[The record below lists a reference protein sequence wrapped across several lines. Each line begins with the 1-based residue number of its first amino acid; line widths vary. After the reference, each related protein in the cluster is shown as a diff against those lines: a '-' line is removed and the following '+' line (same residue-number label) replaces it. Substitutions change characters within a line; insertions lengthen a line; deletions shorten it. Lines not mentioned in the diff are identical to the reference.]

1 MSKFILALTVFFGG
15 LSVISAQEK
24 PLVSKPAGQ
33 KDYSESMPYEPR
45 KFDETL
51 LSKREKKSKIKSDG
65 KEKSPTDEP
74 VSTPPSK
81 ADASV
86 KIPLF
91 VYDAK
96 GNPVTDLK
104 NSEIKLFFDA
114 AEYEITAFEPAGQ
127 ALDIV
132 LLVDTS
138 PSTVFNTDDV
148 KNFVTKLTENLKPED
163 KIQIISFNGE
173 LKVLCDSTDD
183 KEIIKKAIKKLKM
196 GDGTSIYETVE
207 TIFQKHLN
215 LNSGQKTVILLSDG
229 VDTTSLRADYISS
242 LFAAEKNASVVFP
255 FYLDTFTTAQRTP
268 MFRVPNGTIL
278 NGRILSNRLPRP
290 SLGNPTRVGTSQ
302 DEYDLGL
309 EYIRDIAKLS
319 GGRAFQL
326 KDMAAT
332 KADELQTLLALMKPQ
347 YFVTFKP
354 ANADYSNKRN
364 QLKIRINRPNLTIYA
379 RGSYITQ

>member
-65 KEKSPTDEP
+65 KEKSPTDKT
-74 VSTPPSK
+74 VSTPPTDSG
-81 ADASV
+81 ASV
-86 KIPLF
+86 KIPVF
-91 VYDAK
+91 VYEAN

-332 KADELQTLLALMKPQ
+332 KADELQTLLALMKPL

-364 QLKIRINRPNLTIYA
+364 QLKIRINRPNLTVYA